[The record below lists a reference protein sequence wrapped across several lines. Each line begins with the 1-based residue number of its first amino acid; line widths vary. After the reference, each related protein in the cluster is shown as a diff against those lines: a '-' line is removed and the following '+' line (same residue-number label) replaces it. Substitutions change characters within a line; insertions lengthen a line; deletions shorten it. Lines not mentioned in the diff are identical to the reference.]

1 MAGLADGGSINNLHN
16 VDYFR
21 QTYSFYTQD
30 DWKVSSRL
38 TLNIGLRYELFLP
51 VTERHN
57 QVASFDLTNPS
68 NPTLI
73 VPKGLSVQLTPTVA
87 QAVTVSATGSKGL
100 INTDWNNFAPRI
112 GMAFQINPKTVWRA
126 GYGIFYGG
134 QENGPYSN
142 PSPGFNPPFFTNESY
157 VTPCSAPSANP
168 NLNPPLDC
176 TIPGLR
182 FLAGGFPASSLT
194 DPNTPIFFSVDRNLP
209 TPYMQQWHMSVQRE
223 LPGQGALEITYAGSK
238 GTKLYTFFNGNQAAP
253 SANSADATAPR
264 RPVFASL
271 PGAGPCTL
279 ATSSNCNPVFDTSID
294 WFRSTGKSMYHSL
307 QAHYEKRV
315 TRGLQFQ
322 ASYTWAHSIDIASNA
337 NLGPTQNNSD
347 FRDFRHPEAEKGNSD
362 FDVRQRFV
370 AGLLYE
376 LPMGHGKSL
385 FGDAQGVWNQIVGG
399 WQTASIVTIST
410 GNWYTVLDG
419 NGNFANADGGAGGVS
434 QRPDQVGDPRA
445 HPCLPGT
452 FFNTCAYADPSP
464 GSFGNVGRNTIQ
476 GPGNRV
482 WDFSLFKFFKM
493 TERSNLEFRA
503 EFFNVLN
510 HTNFL
515 FAKPGPQNGNPATV
529 FGDPHFG
536 LLTASRDPRQI
547 QLAMK
552 ISF

>member
-1 MAGLADGGSINNLHN
+1 
-16 VDYFR
+16 
-21 QTYSFYTQD
+21 
-30 DWKVSSRL
+30 
-38 TLNIGLRYELFLP
+38 
-51 VTERHN
+51 
-57 QVASFDLTNPS
+57 
-68 NPTLI
+68 
-73 VPKGLSVQLTPTVA
+73 
-87 QAVTVSATGSKGL
+87 
-100 INTDWNNFAPRI
+100 
-112 GMAFQINPKTVWRA
+112 
-126 GYGIFYGG
+126 
-134 QENGPYSN
+134 
-142 PSPGFNPPFFTNESY
+142 
-157 VTPCSAPSANP
+157 
-168 NLNPPLDC
+168 
-176 TIPGLR
+176 
-182 FLAGGFPASSLT
+182 
-194 DPNTPIFFSVDRNLP
+194 
-209 TPYMQQWHMSVQRE
+209 
-223 LPGQGALEITYAGSK
+223 
-238 GTKLYTFFNGNQAAP
+238 
-253 SANSADATAPR
+253 
-264 RPVFASL
+264 VFASL